1 MKCAEEHAPNL
12 PLGVTL
18 PWRVCSGFAHG
29 RPWAYLGV
37 SDLEVT
43 DTCEGD
49 VVGVRLTSNLAKALY
64 PSLAAVQLLE
74 RLLRVYEQRAG
85 APLV

>member
-1 MKCAEEHAPNL
+1 MKCAEGHEPNM
-12 PLGVTL
+12 PLGVIL

-43 DTCEGD
+43 DTGEGD

-64 PSLAAVQLLE
+64 PSLAAIQLLD
-74 RLLRVYEQRAG
+74 RLLRVYELPAR